1 VKAQAGPTVAVIVP
15 VYNGAGHL
23 DRCLSALQACRNP
36 EFEIIV
42 SDDGST
48 DDSAAIALARGL
60 RVVRLPENRGPSAA
74 RNAGVRE
81 TRADILL
88 FVDADVEIHGDAP
101 AKILKHFEREPGLS
115 AVFGSYDDSPSET
128 NFCSQYKNLFHHFVH
143 STSGGPVSTLW
154 TGLGAIRASALESV
168 GGFNEGQR
176 WVQDIELGY
185 RLTAAGRT
193 IRLDPEI
200 QGKHMKHWSLRSLLR
215 TDIFCRAVPWARL
228 ALRRGALGNELNVK
242 KSQRASAG
250 LLAGA
255 VLSGPLAFADP
266 WFLPVPASM
275 LAAILWIN
283 LPLYR
288 FFLARRGLRFMLGA
302 FVMQLL
308 YYAYSGAAFLA
319 IAAEHALRP
328 EARRLQ
334 PVRPL
339 DP

>member
-1 VKAQAGPTVAVIVP
+1 MTRQAPTLAVIVP
-15 VYNGAGHL
+15 VHNGAGHL
-23 DRCLSALQACRNP
+23 DRCLAALTACQDP
-36 EFEIIV
+36 AFEIIV
-42 SDDGST
+42 CDDGST
-48 DDSAAIALARGL
+48 DESAAIALARGVRL
-60 RVVRLPENRGPSAA
+60 VRLPENRGPSAA

-101 AKILKHFEREPGLS
+101 AKVLRHFEREPGLS
-115 AVFGSYDDSPSET
+115 AVFGSYDDSPAEA
-128 NFCSQYKNLFHHFVH
+128 NFCSQYKNLLHHFVH
-143 STSGGPVSTLW
+143 STCGGPTSTFW

-200 QGKHMKHWSLRSLLR
+200 QGKHMKHWSLASLVR
-215 TDIFCRAVPWARL
+215 TDIFFRAVPWARL
-228 ALRRGALGNELNVK
+228 ALRRGALGDELNLK

-250 LLAGA
+250 LLAVA
-255 VLSGPLAFADP
+255 LLSGPLAFGDP
-266 WFLPVPASM
+266 WFLLLPAAM

-283 LPLYR
+283 RRLYR
-288 FFLARRGLRFMLGA
+288 FFLVHRGLPFTIRA
-302 FVMQLL
+302 FLMQLL
-308 YYAYSGAAFLA
+308 YFAYSGAAFLA
-319 IAAEHALRP
+319 TAAAWALHP
-328 EARRLQ
+328 EGRRLQ